1 MKSIKPVQERVQL
14 WYGDNDQ
21 MKNAA
26 VGNLYENLQINPL
39 AGCLPALA
47 QIPIFLG
54 VYYSVTSIAKAAIIQ
69 VRARGR
75 GWG

>member
-1 MKSIKPVQERVQL
+1 MQL

-69 VRARGR
+69 VRRRVRGR
-75 GWG
+75 GWGLGRGWG

>member
-1 MKSIKPVQERVQL
+1 MLTLSLTLTLTLTRTL
-14 WYGDNDQ
+14 T
-21 MKNAA
+21 
-26 VGNLYENLQINPL
+26 LTLTRYENLQINPL